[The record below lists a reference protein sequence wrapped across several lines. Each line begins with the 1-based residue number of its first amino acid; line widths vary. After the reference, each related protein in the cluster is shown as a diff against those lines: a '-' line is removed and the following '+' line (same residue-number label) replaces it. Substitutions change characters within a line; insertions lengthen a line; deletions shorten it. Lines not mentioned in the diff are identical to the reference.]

1 MLTGISYLCRPGV
14 IGTLAS
20 TEMLTS
26 STFSDRISEVGYVT
40 LICAK
45 SLHSTLKTKKVT
57 MKLRNRFLQDGKTSA
72 GTVVTFASTEM
83 LTASTFSDRVSK
95 VEYVTLICAKSLHS
109 TPKTKKVTT
118 KLLAFFFT

>member
-1 MLTGISYLCRPGV
+1 MLTGISYRCRPGV

-45 SLHSTLKTKKVT
+45 SLHSTPKTKKVT
-57 MKLRNRFLQDGKTSA
+57 MKLQNRFLQDEKNSA

-83 LTASTFSDRVSK
+83 LTASTFSDRISE
-95 VEYVTLICAKSLHS
+95 VEYVALIGAKSLRS

-118 KLLAFFFT
+118 KLRTVFF